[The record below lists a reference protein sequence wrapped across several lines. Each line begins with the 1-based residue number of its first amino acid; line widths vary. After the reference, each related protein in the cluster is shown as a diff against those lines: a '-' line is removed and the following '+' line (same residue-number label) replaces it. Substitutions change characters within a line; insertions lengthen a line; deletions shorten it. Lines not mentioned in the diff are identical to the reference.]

1 MENDD
6 LVSLVE
12 THNNDL
18 DDQLSIVGFKRV
30 KAKNR
35 PSNSLLKSS
44 GGLAIFARDRIFNF
58 IVPINNNNADTLWIK
73 LKKDI
78 FDKKRDI
85 YIGTVYLKPYK
96 NNSDNSKKILDLF
109 EEIFSFQ
116 ETGEK

>member
-1 MENDD
+1 MEYSWLLSKIVNYKLTDPTFLKEVENDD

-18 DDQLSIVGFKRV
+18 DDQLSILGFKRV

-73 LKKDI
+73 LKKDV

-85 YIGTVYLKPYK
+85 YIGTV
-96 NNSDNSKKILDLF
+96 S
-109 EEIFSFQ
+109 
-116 ETGEK
+116 ETL